1 MSNGHG
7 TWSTFPLRTLLCVSA
22 IGLPFVFGCGS
33 SRKAASDSPST
44 ASTSSDENDPTYQE
58 GYQHA
63 ESVLQSAANAPAPQ
77 KKEIMQQLQPDQIGK
92 KPRAFW
98 RGVSQ
103 AMKDFE
109 VRMANEVRKR

>member
-1 MSNGHG
+1 MS
-7 TWSTFPLRTLLCVSA
+7 TVCETASKFVLRTLLCASVAS
-22 IGLPFVFGCGS
+22 LPFVLGCGS
-33 SRKAASDSPST
+33 SRKATSNSSTAASPSN
-44 ASTSSDENDPTYQE
+44 DGNDPSYQE

-63 ESVLQSAANAPAPQ
+63 ESVLQSAVNAPATQ

-109 VRMANEVRKR
+109 VRMANEIRK